1 MERNLN
7 IINQWGEEPRKSRA
21 RGGGQILKFQLWEAK
36 GGGGGPN
43 NFDSNLVGSNLGG
56 NYVLAIFNLYDSS
69 FLCLFKTIQADI
81 YLNLIIIP
89 FCLNH
94 FATSLNC
101 L

>member
-1 MERNLN
+1 M
-7 IINQWGEEPRKSRA
+7 
-21 RGGGQILKFQLWEAK
+21 KFQLWEAK
-36 GGGGGPN
+36 GGGHK